1 MNRWAEHVDELLNRP
16 LPPIPPYIERA
27 ISDFH
32 IDCEKPA
39 REEKKRVIK
48 LMTKRKAGGNLPVYI
63 VLSDL
68 EESVEM
74 LNPLFEKIYEGKQ
87 SPKTGGL
94 DSL

>member
-39 REEKKRVIK
+39 REEKKESHQIDDEKEGRWQLTSIH
-48 LMTKRKAGGNLPVYI
+48 RAIRFRGIGGNAK
-63 VLSDL
+63 S
-68 EESVEM
+68 
-74 LNPLFEKIYEGKQ
+74 PL
-87 SPKTGGL
+87 
-94 DSL
+94 